1 MRCENRRHGCPVSA
15 KMATTDGA
23 PITISPA
30 HIHNHEPAPNH
41 AMALRGFMNRLRERA
56 NAENVVPQN
65 IVDQEAHL

>member
-1 MRCENRRHGCPVSA
+1 
-15 KMATTDGA
+15 MATTDGA